1 MEKENMN
8 KAKKTLAG
16 NSPPVKP
23 LRNLTADNFN
33 IWVLMDSAH
42 FTISRSRFLEIAQF
56 GLTPEKAQIL
66 HTIQINGGSLTQNKI
81 SEFTMRQHHSVSSL
95 INRMVKEGLL
105 KKVKYPGDRT
115 FTVIMTKKGQ
125 TKYGNLTRKSVDMIF
140 SSLSDKEKLTFIS
153 LLEKLLDTSRSLLG
167 LDYEPPFLKSISEEK

>member
-1 MEKENMN
+1 MSEGKKNTV
-8 KAKKTLAG
+8 AKSGPAKVSHQAG
-16 NSPPVKP
+16 N
-23 LRNLTADNFN
+23 FG

-66 HTIQINGGSLTQNKI
+66 HTIESNGGSLTQSKI

-125 TKYGNLTRKSVDMIF
+125 GKYKNLTHKSIDMIL
-140 SSLSDKEKLTFIS
+140 SSLTDKEKQTLYA
-153 LLEKLLDTSRSLLG
+153 LLEKLLNTSRGLLG
-167 LDYEPPFLKSISEEK
+167 MDYEPPFLKPDSEE

>member
-1 MEKENMN
+1 MN
-8 KAKKTLAG
+8 KDNNNTAVK
-16 NSPPVKP
+16 SDPVRVNHK
-23 LRNLTADNFN
+23 ADNFG

-66 HTIQINGGSLTQNKI
+66 HAIESNGGSLTQSKI

-115 FTVIMTKKGQ
+115 FTVIMTKKGLG
-125 TKYGNLTRKSVDMIF
+125 KYSNLTHKSIDMIL
-140 SSLSDKEKLTFIS
+140 SSLTDKEKLALYA
-153 LLEKLLDTSRSLLG
+153 LLEKLLNTSRNLLG
-167 LDYEPPFLKSISEEK
+167 LDYEPPFLKSDSKE

>member
-1 MEKENMN
+1 MN
-8 KAKKTLAG
+8 RVNQNTAVK
-16 NSPPVKP
+16 SPPVKV
-23 LRNLTADNFN
+23 NHKADNFG

-66 HTIQINGGSLTQNKI
+66 HTIVSSGGSLTQNKI

-125 TKYGNLTRKSVDMIF
+125 GKYKNLTHKSIDMIL
-140 SSLSDKEKLTFIS
+140 SSLTDKEKQTLYS
-153 LLEKLLDTSRSLLG
+153 LLEKLLSTSRSLLG
-167 LDYEPPFLKSISEEK
+167 MDYEPPFLKSDSEE